1 MKTEIIIKNRKIFGL
16 SCVFRHKCLD
26 IPLHDVSFAGKT
38 YGYDMTAMKKF
49 IIICSAFGKK
59 EGIAGR
65 KESVEIISKE
75 LNDSSARL
83 ENMFYEKYGM
93 SGSDMLDA
101 FINGYI

>member
-1 MKTEIIIKNRKIFGL
+1 MMSVLPEK
-16 SCVFRHKCLD
+16 HM
-26 IPLHDVSFAGKT
+26 
-38 YGYDMTAMKKF
+38 DMTAMKKF
-49 IIICSAFGKK
+49 ISICSVFGKK

-75 LNDSSARL
+75 FNDCSARL